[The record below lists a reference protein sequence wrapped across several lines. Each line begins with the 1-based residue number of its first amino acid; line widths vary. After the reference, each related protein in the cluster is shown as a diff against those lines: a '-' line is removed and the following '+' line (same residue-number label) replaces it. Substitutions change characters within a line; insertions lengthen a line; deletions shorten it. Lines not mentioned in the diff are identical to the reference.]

1 MNMKLTKEY
10 TGGKVAVKDRRRTGE
25 GPAKR
30 DKRARR
36 VTFEGSSR
44 DKVEAATVEA
54 STTARRRGAAV
65 VARMAAERDG
75 EGSVGGGRGR

>member
-10 TGGKVAVKDRRRTGE
+10 TGGKAVKDRRRTGE
-25 GPAKR
+25 GPASR

-44 DKVEAATVEA
+44 D
-54 STTARRRGAAV
+54 SGGS
-65 VARMAAERDG
+65 DG
-75 EGSVGGGRGR
+75 EGR